1 MKILLI
7 PIAGLTGPWPGFYYG
22 IIFGAWLFPN
32 NDWSVAVFGC
42 LTGPATGAFAFGWP
56 TTKAIFKRHR

>member
-7 PIAGLTGPWPGFYYG
+7 PIAGLIGLWLGFYYG
-22 IIFGAWLFPN
+22 IIVGAWLFPN
-32 NDWSVAVFGC
+32 NDWIAAVFGC
-42 LTGPATGAFAFGWP
+42 LIGPTLGAFAFGWS